1 MFVNNE
7 LHGRAPQGRP
17 CSVIQLH
24 GRDSKDRIF
33 AIELSDAQAA
43 GVNDAKFGSGTEALA
58 SGIACGGSSFTCDWG
73 LWSDGLAR
81 SRGHALK
88 LRLFVLGLSALVL
101 AAVVPAQEQKHPEAA
116 PVFRSDVSLVLMPV
130 FVIDKDG
137 KAVRGLT
144 AADFEV
150 QQDGRPAEVVSFR
163 YIDTTDADEQDEQR
177 VASAARRRFL
187 LLFDKSFTSL
197 PGVKRARG
205 AASDFVRRRLAPS
218 NLAAVATFDVHNG
231 IRVVANF
238 TEDRALLSHAIATLG
253 VPSLSKIADP
263 LGLAADFAIT
273 DLQAAEAMQEAA
285 LPQEL
290 VDSFARA
297 QMIRMRSADEQI
309 YLHNV
314 GTLLEGLDGLAAA
327 LRGVEGRKQVLYFS
341 AGFDSRVLVGQWGDE
356 QRAQGEAVSRGQLW
370 EVDSMARFGDSRLR
384 ETLGNTTRNLAAADT
399 VVHSID
405 VTGLGGDSS
414 LTRTAVNRD
423 LGRDT
428 SNRESLGTFARDT
441 GGRLFD
447 NANDLG
453 PALAEMLEMTSR
465 YYVLGIQPDRE
476 KGPGSFHKLKVKVA
490 RKGVKLSHRPGFFEL
505 EAVGTT
511 QSPLQ
516 RQFDLAELVMTGE
529 GRNDVPFTSLCLP
542 FPSPGDKQKLG
553 LVLQVPRE
561 SLPWS
566 SSEPL
571 GIEVYAYAVADD
583 GSVRDHLAQSLRLDP
598 GRADPQ
604 GLAHGI
610 SVFGSFEVPPGRYTI
625 RLMVRESTSGKSSV
639 RLLDVGVP
647 AYDARSVF
655 ALPPL
660 VLDDTERWLKMQL
673 ARDKSASPDAQAPF
687 QLDAHPFVPRT
698 SFEVRSGARER
709 LVLMVFD
716 PELEGDPA
724 ADVEI
729 RSSLTASDGR
739 AVEPGRLR
747 VERVL
752 DDGDGR
758 RTFVFSYLPEDVAAG
773 DYTLRIGLGES
784 GSFAQSYAL
793 LRFRA
798 PKAGE
803 RAPESAAPK
812 AASVAPGSQGS

>member
-1 MFVNNE
+1 MK
-7 LHGRAPQGRP
+7 L
-17 CSVIQLH
+17 S
-24 GRDSKDRIF
+24 RI
-33 AIELSDAQAA
+33 
-43 GVNDAKFGSGTEALA
+43 
-58 SGIACGGSSFTCDWG
+58 
-73 LWSDGLAR
+73 
-81 SRGHALK
+81 
-88 LRLFVLGLSALVL
+88 VLGLSALAL
-101 AAVVPAQEQKHPEAA
+101 ASLARAQETPRPAAA
-116 PVFRSDVSLVLMPV
+116 PVFRSDVSVVLMPV

-137 KAVRGLT
+137 KAVRGLR

-163 YIDTTDADEQDEQR
+163 YIDTTDTEGQDELR

-187 LLFDKSFTSL
+187 LLFDKSFTDL
-197 PGVKRARG
+197 PGLERSRR
-205 AASDFVRRRLAPS
+205 AASDLVRRRLEPAD
-218 NLAAVATFDVHNG
+218 LAAVATFDIHNG

-238 TEDRALLSHAIATLG
+238 TEDRAVLSHAIATLG
-253 VPSLSKIADP
+253 VPSLTRITDP
-263 LGLAADFAIT
+263 LALAADLAIT
-273 DLQAAEAMQEAA
+273 DLQAAEALQEAA

-297 QMIRMRSADEQI
+297 QMIRMRSADEQT

-314 GTLLEGLDGLAAA
+314 GTLLDGLDGLAAA
-327 LRGVEGRKQVLYFS
+327 LRGVEGRKQILYFS
-341 AGFDSRVLVGQWGDE
+341 AGFDSRLLVGQWGSD
-356 QRAQGEAVSRGQLW
+356 QRSQGEAVTRGQLW

-384 ETLGNTTRNLAAADT
+384 ETLANTTRNLAAADT

-405 VTGLGGDSS
+405 VTGLGSDHS
-414 LTRTAVNRD
+414 LTQTAVQQD
-423 LGRDT
+423 IGRDT
-428 SNRESLGTFARDT
+428 TNRETLGFFARET

-476 KGPGSFHKLKVKVA
+476 KGPGAFHKLKVKVA
-490 RKGVKLSHRPGFFEL
+490 RKGVKLSHRPGYFER
-505 EAVGTT
+505 EASATAQT
-511 QSPLQ
+511 PLQ

-542 FPSPGDKQKLG
+542 FPAPGPKQTLG

-561 SLPWS
+561 SLQWS

-571 GIEVYAYAVADD
+571 GIEVYGYAVADD

-598 GRADPQ
+598 ARADPQ
-604 GLAHGI
+604 GQAHGV
-610 SVFGSFEVPPGRYTI
+610 SVFGTFEVPPGRYTI
-625 RLMVRESTSGKSSV
+625 RLMVREAASGKSAV
-639 RLLDVGVP
+639 RLLDVTVP
-647 AYDARSVF
+647 PYDARSVF

-660 VLDDTERWLKMQL
+660 VLDEAERWLKLDL
-673 ARDKSASPDAQAPF
+673 ARDKSASPGSEAPF
-687 QLDAHPFVPRT
+687 QIDAHPFVPRT

-739 AVEPGRLR
+739 AVAPGRLR

-752 DDGDGR
+752 DAGDGR

-773 DYTLRIGLGES
+773 DYTLRIGLGEG
-784 GSFAQSYAL
+784 GSLAQAYAL

-798 PKAGE
+798 P
-803 RAPESAAPK
+803 
-812 AASVAPGSQGS
+812 VAPGPKVSGGS

>member
-1 MFVNNE
+1 M
-7 LHGRAPQGRP
+7 
-17 CSVIQLH
+17 
-24 GRDSKDRIF
+24 
-33 AIELSDAQAA
+33 AA
-43 GVNDAKFGSGTEALA
+43 RRSF
-58 SGIACGGSSFTCDWG
+58 FTCERS
-73 LWSDGLAR
+73 LWFDEGR
-81 SRGHALK
+81 SPQERAA
-88 LRLFVLGLSALVL
+88 LRLRRLVLGLSALVL
-101 AAVVPAQEQKHPEAA
+101 APLVPAQEKPRPEAT

-163 YIDTTDADEQDEQR
+163 YIDTTDADEQDELR

-187 LLFDKSFTSL
+187 LLFDKSFTNLAGLTRSR
-197 PGVKRARG
+197 RAAG
-205 AASDFVRRRLAPS
+205 DFVRRRLAPS
-218 NLAAVATFDVHNG
+218 DLAAVATFDVNSG

-253 VPSLSKIADP
+253 VPSLSRIADP
-263 LGLAADFAIT
+263 LALAADFAIT
-273 DLQAAEAMQEAA
+273 DLQAAEAIQEAA
-285 LPQEL
+285 LPAEL

-297 QMIRMRSADEQI
+297 QMVRMRSSDEQT

-327 LRGVEGRKQVLYFS
+327 LRGVQGRKQILYFS
-341 AGFDSRVLVGQWGDE
+341 AGFDSRVLVGQWGSE

-370 EVDSMARFGDSRLR
+370 EVDSMSRFGDSRLR
-384 ETLGNTTRNLAAADT
+384 ETLANTTRNLAAADT

-405 VTGLGGDSS
+405 VTGLGSDNS
-414 LTRTAVNRD
+414 LTRTALNQD

-428 SNRESLGTFARDT
+428 TNRETLGFFARET

-476 KGPGSFHKLKVKVA
+476 KRAGAFHKLKVKVA
-490 RKGVKLSHRPGFFEL
+490 RKGVKLSHRPGFFER
-505 EAVGTT
+505 EATGSAQTA
-511 QSPLQ
+511 LQ

-529 GRNDVPFTSLCLP
+529 GGNDVPFTSLCLP
-542 FPSPGDKQKLG
+542 FPAPGEKQTLG
-553 LVLQVPRE
+553 LVLQVPRD
-561 SLPWS
+561 SLPWT
-566 SSEPL
+566 SSEPI
-571 GIEVYAYAVADD
+571 GVEVYGYAVTED
-583 GSVRDHLAQSLRLDP
+583 GSVRDHLAQSLRLGP
-598 GRADPQ
+598 ARADPQ
-604 GLAHGI
+604 GQAHGL

-625 RLMVRESTSGKSSV
+625 RLLVREAASGKSAV
-639 RLLDVGVP
+639 RLLDVTVP
-647 AYDARSVF
+647 PYDARSVF

-660 VLDDTERWLKMQL
+660 VLDEPERWLKL
-673 ARDKSASPDAQAPF
+673 ELGRDKGKNPGAQAPF

-716 PELEGDPA
+716 PELAGDPA

-739 AVEPGRLR
+739 AVEPGRLKL
-747 VERVL
+747 ERVL

-784 GSFAQSYAL
+784 GGFAQSYAL
-793 LRFRA
+793 LRFRG
-798 PKAGE
+798 PAGS
-803 RAPESAAPK
+803 SAAR
-812 AASVAPGSQGS
+812 ASPGSF